1 MKDDFI
7 STVTHELRT
16 PLTSIRAL
24 SEMLYDD
31 PRLELEQR
39 TRFLGVIVS
48 ETERLTRLINQVLDM
63 AKLESGRA
71 EWTTGEVDVG
81 QVVRE
86 AVAAVEPL
94 FRET

>member
-24 SEMLYDD
+24 SEMLHED
-31 PRLELEQR
+31 PELELAQR
-39 TRFLGVIVS
+39 TRFPGIIVS
-48 ETERLTRLINQVLDM
+48 ETERLTRLINQMLDM

-71 EWTTGEVDVG
+71 EWTTRKWMQE
-81 QVVRE
+81 VVR
-86 AVAAVEPL
+86 
-94 FRET
+94 